1 MQEERAPSYDPAL
14 PDADLCP
21 CCSSPAGAVLFS
33 GRDRLRDRPGIFNV
47 VECVRCGLVRI
58 NPTPT
63 QNPAT
68 LKLEWIRDDG
78 PSSLLRRLIKRGRQ
92 LAAGPV
98 AKLVQRCAR
107 SGGTVLD
114 LGGGAILSSE
124 LHLRGLAVV
133 TAAPPGWPV
142 SSFFK
147 TAGVPVVQNSLPEAC
162 FRRGA
167 FDVIV
172 SNHVL
177 EHQRDPRAA
186 INAMLEML
194 ANDGSIVIQV
204 PNANSWQALLLA
216 GAWAGFDI
224 PRHRVV
230 FDSASLERCLE
241 TCGLSVATRR
251 PCSNIEAAFCLATS
265 LCPWLDPDLRQ
276 LRGVQEHPIVE
287 GLKDMC
293 YCLFSVVLLPLVL
306 LEYASGSGPTV
317 LVEARR
323 TTDLAPSSND
333 QQDDGREP
341 RQDPSAV
348 TPEEERRH

>member
-1 MQEERAPSYDPAL
+1 VQEERAPSYDPAL
-14 PDADLCP
+14 PDAELCP

-68 LKLEWIRDDG
+68 LNLEWIRDDG

-124 LHLRGLAVV
+124 LHLPGLAVV
-133 TAAPPGWPV
+133 TAAPAGWPV

-224 PRHRVV
+224 PRHPVV

-287 GLKDMC
+287 GLKDVY

-306 LEYASGSGPTV
+306 LEYASGSGPAV

-323 TTDLAPSSND
+323 TADLAPSSND

-341 RQDPSAV
+341 RQDPSAI